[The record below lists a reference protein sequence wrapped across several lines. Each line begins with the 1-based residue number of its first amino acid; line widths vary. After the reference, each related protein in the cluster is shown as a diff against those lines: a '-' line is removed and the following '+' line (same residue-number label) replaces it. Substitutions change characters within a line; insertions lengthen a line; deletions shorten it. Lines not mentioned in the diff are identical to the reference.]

1 MANDVV
7 NSSGITFVSRMVTE
21 TGSRPADVVRAYR
34 IARDVTGAVERWE
47 AIEALDVSIDPPVQN
62 ELLGGVDYLVETA
75 SRWYLVQA
83 HGERLS
89 EAITISAR
97 RSPSS
102 RR

>member
-1 MANDVV
+1 
-7 NSSGITFVSRMVTE
+7 MVTE
-21 TGSRPADVVRAYR
+21 TGAQPADVVRAYR

-47 AIEALDVSIDPPVQN
+47 AIEALDGVIDPRVQS
-62 ELLGGVDYLVETA
+62 ELMRGVDWLVETA

-83 HGERLS
+83 PANGCPRRS
-89 EAITISAR
+89 TISGR